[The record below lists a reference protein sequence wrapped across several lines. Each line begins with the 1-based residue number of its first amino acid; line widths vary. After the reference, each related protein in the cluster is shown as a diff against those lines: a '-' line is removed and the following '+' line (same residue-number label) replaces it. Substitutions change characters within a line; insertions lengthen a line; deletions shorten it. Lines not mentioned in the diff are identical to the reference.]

1 VAGIPSAFDSG
12 YLRAVGVIARLCR
25 DRGMLDKLLGVADP
39 ARFVELLASGEV
51 KL

>member
-1 VAGIPSAFDSG
+1 
-12 YLRAVGVIARLCR
+12 VIARLGR